1 MRTAYQY
8 KLRPNKEQ
16 IATIEMWLELLRRQ
30 YNYRLGERFS
40 WWKENRCP
48 VNACPLV
55 MPIPQLRDH
64 PDYYSQKKDLVNTK
78 DKFPSY
84 KLIHSQVCQD
94 CIKRVKLAFDR
105 WLKADKNGH
114 KLGKPRFKGKGRYR
128 SFTYPQIKQDCR
140 SGNKINL
147 PKIGKIKLIQHRT
160 LPLGFQI
167 KTVTISR
174 KADGYYVTLSLE
186 DKSVPYFPDFKPT
199 VGNTI
204 GIDMGLKDF
213 LVTSEGESV
222 PIPQYYRK
230 SQQRL
235 KTLQKR
241 LSRKNKGSK
250 RWLKAVKAVA
260 KQHKKADVTPRRR
273 QSQAVRPRD
282 DASRKGMLTKR
293 GNAHQAVADK
303 RKDFHFKT
311 ANELLLKAEVIA
323 HENLNIKGLA
333 KTRLSKSINDAGWG
347 QFLTIL
353 TVKARNPGQK
363 TIAVN
368 PKNTSQDCSNCGEKV
383 PKELSQRIH
392 SCPHCGI
399 VIDRDL
405 FAEHSV
411 GNAAINIKNRA
422 VGHSV
427 FKARGTRRNTG
438 AAKRE
443 ANTITSA

>member
-8 KLRPNKEQ
+8 KLKPKKEQ

-40 WWKENRCP
+40 WWSENRCP

-55 MPIPQLRDH
+55 MPIPQLRDN
-64 PDYYSQKKDLVNTK
+64 PNYYSQKRDLVNTK
-78 DKFPSY
+78 DKFPEY

-105 WLKADKNGH
+105 WFKADKNGQ

-128 SFTYPQIKQDCR
+128 SFTYPQIKLDCIE
-140 SGNKINL
+140 GNQINL
-147 PKIGKIKLIQHRT
+147 PKIGKVKLIQHR
-160 LPLGFQI
+160 PIPEGFII

-174 KADGYYVTLSLE
+174 KADGYYITLSLE
-186 DKSVPYFPDFKPT
+186 DKSVPPLTTKVEPT
-199 VGNTI
+199 LKNTL
-204 GIDMGLKDF
+204 GIDMGLKEF
-213 LVTSEGESV
+213 LVTSVGESI

-241 LSRKNKGSK
+241 LSRKKKGSK

-260 KQHKKADVTPRRR
+260 KQHKK
-273 QSQAVRPRD
+273 
-282 DASRKGMLTKR
+282 
-293 GNAHQAVADK
+293 VADK

-311 ANELLLKAEVIA
+311 ANELLSKAEVIA
-323 HENLNIKGLA
+323 YENLNIKGQAL
-333 KTRLSKSINDAGWG
+333 TRLSKSINDAGWG
-347 QFLTIL
+347 KFLIIL
-353 TVKARNPGQK
+353 TVKAGNAGQK

-383 PKELSQRIH
+383 KKELNIRTH
-392 SCPHCGI
+392 SCPHCGV
-399 VIDRDL
+399 VIDRDW
-405 FAEHSV
+405 
-411 GNAAINIKNRA
+411 NAAINIKNRA

-427 FKARGTRRNTG
+427 IRASWSPTGYRDCETRELTL
-438 AAKRE
+438 
-443 ANTITSA
+443 

>member
-8 KLRPNKEQ
+8 KLRPNEEQ
-16 IATIEMWLELLRRQ
+16 TAVIEMWLELLRRQ

-40 WWKENRCP
+40 WWSENRCP
-48 VNACPLV
+48 VNACPLI
-55 MPIPQLRDH
+55 MPIPQLRDN
-64 PDYYSQKKDLVNTK
+64 PDYYSQKRDLVNTK
-78 DKFPSY
+78 DKFPEY
-84 KLIHSQVCQD
+84 KLIHSQVLQD

-105 WLKADKNGH
+105 WFKADKNGQ

-128 SFTYPQIKQDCR
+128 SFTYPQIKLDCIER
-140 SGNKINL
+140 NKINL
-147 PKIGKIKLIQHRT
+147 PKIGKVKLIQHR
-160 LPLGFQI
+160 LIPEGFII

-186 DKSVPYFPDFKPT
+186 DKSIPKFNSDVEPT
-199 VGNTI
+199 TENTL
-204 GIDMGLKDF
+204 GIDMGLKEF

-230 SQQRL
+230 SQKRL

-241 LSRKNKGSK
+241 LSRKKKGSK

-260 KQHKKADVTPRRR
+260 KQHKK
-273 QSQAVRPRD
+273 
-282 DASRKGMLTKR
+282 
-293 GNAHQAVADK
+293 NADK
-303 RKDFHFKT
+303 RKDFNFKT

-323 HENLNIKGLA
+323 HEKLNIKGLA

-353 TVKARNPGQK
+353 TVKAGNAGVK
-363 TIAVN
+363 TIGVN

-383 PKELSQRIH
+383 PKELKIRTH

-405 FAEHSV
+405 
-411 GNAAINIKNRA
+411 NAAINIKNRA

-427 FKARGTRRNTG
+427 LKARACPTGYRDCETRSPHYSFNLVWEYVTQ
-438 AAKRE
+438 
-443 ANTITSA
+443 

>member
-8 KLRPNKEQ
+8 KLRPNSDQ

-40 WWKENRCP
+40 WWSENLCP

-55 MPIPQLRDH
+55 MPIPQLRDN

-78 DKFPSY
+78 DKFQEY
-84 KLIHSQVCQD
+84 KLIHSQVLQD

-105 WLKADKNGH
+105 WFKADKNGQ

-128 SFTYPQIKQDCR
+128 SFTYPQTKQDCIEE
-140 SGNKINL
+140 NQINL
-147 PKIGKIKLIQHRT
+147 PKIGKVKLIKHR
-160 LPLGFQI
+160 PIPEGFII

-174 KADGYYVTLSLE
+174 KADGYYATLSLE
-186 DKSVPYFPDFKPT
+186 DRSVPALTTKVEST
-199 VGNTI
+199 LKNTL
-204 GIDMGLKDF
+204 GIDMGLKEF

-222 PIPQYYRK
+222 PIPQYYRS
-230 SQQRL
+230 SQKRL

-241 LSRKNKGSK
+241 LPRKKKGSK

-260 KQHKKADVTPRRR
+260 KQHKKADATPRRR
-273 QSQAVRPRD
+273 QSQ
-282 DASRKGMLTKR
+282 

-303 RKDFHFKT
+303 RKDFYFKT

-347 QFLTIL
+347 QFLNIL
-353 TVKARNPGQK
+353 TVKAGNAGQK
-363 TIAVN
+363 TIGVN

-383 PKELSQRIH
+383 PKELNIRTH
-392 SCPHCGI
+392 SCPHCCI

-405 FAEHSV
+405 
-411 GNAAINIKNRA
+411 NAAINIKNRA

-427 FKARGTRRNTG
+427 LKARGARRNTG
-438 AAKRE
+438 AGKRE
-443 ANTITSA
+443 AHIVAPA

>member
-16 IATIEMWLELLRRQ
+16 IATIELWLDLLRRQ

-40 WWKENRCP
+40 WWEENRCP
-48 VNACPLV
+48 VNACPLI
-55 MPIPQLRDH
+55 MPIPQLRDN

-78 DKFPSY
+78 DKLSEY
-84 KLIHSQVCQD
+84 KLIHSQVLQD
-94 CIKRVKLAFDR
+94 CIKRVNLAFER
-105 WLKADKNGH
+105 WFKADKNGQ
-114 KLGKPRFKGKGRYR
+114 KLGKPRFKGKGRYH
-128 SFTYPQIKQDCR
+128 SFTYPQIKQDCLE
-140 SGNKINL
+140 GNRINL
-147 PKIGKIKLIQHRT
+147 PKIGKVKLIQHRP
-160 LPLGFQI
+160 LPDSFQI

-186 DKSVPYFPDFKPT
+186 DKSVPKLNSDIKPT
-199 VGNTI
+199 TENTL

-222 PIPQYYRK
+222 PIPQYYRL
-230 SQQRL
+230 SQKRL

-260 KQHKKADVTPRRR
+260 KQHKKI
-273 QSQAVRPRD
+273 
-282 DASRKGMLTKR
+282 
-293 GNAHQAVADK
+293 ADK

-311 ANELLLKAEVIA
+311 ANELLSKAEVIA

-353 TVKARNPGQK
+353 TVKAENAGQK
-363 TIAVN
+363 TRAVN
-368 PKNTSQDCSNCGEKV
+368 PHSTSQDCSNCGEKV
-383 PKELSQRIH
+383 PKELSQRTH

-405 FAEHSV
+405 
-411 GNAAINIKNRA
+411 NAAINIKNRA
-422 VGHSV
+422 AGHSV
-427 FKARGTRRNTG
+427 LKARGVRCNGRTT
-438 AAKRE
+438 KRE
-443 ANTITSA
+443 AHTIPQG

>member
-8 KLRPNKEQ
+8 KLRPNSYQ

-40 WWKENRCP
+40 WWSENCCP

-55 MPIPQLRDH
+55 MPIPQLREI

-78 DKFPSY
+78 DKFPEY
-84 KLIHSQVCQD
+84 KLIQSQVLQD

-105 WLKADKNGH
+105 WLKTDKKGTR
-114 KLGKPRFKGKGRYR
+114 LGKPRFKGKGRYR
-128 SFTYPQIKQDCR
+128 SFTYPQIKQNCIE
-140 SGNKINL
+140 GNKIHL
-147 PKIGKIKLIQHRT
+147 PKIGKVKLIQHR
-160 LPLGFQI
+160 PIPEGFII

-186 DKSVPYFPDFKPT
+186 DKSVPALTTIVEPT
-199 VGNTI
+199 LKNTL
-204 GIDMGLKDF
+204 GIDMGLKEF

-222 PIPQYYRK
+222 PIPQYYRS
-230 SQQRL
+230 SQKRL

-241 LSRKNKGSK
+241 LSRKKKGSK

-260 KQHKKADVTPRRR
+260 KQHKK
-273 QSQAVRPRD
+273 
-282 DASRKGMLTKR
+282 
-293 GNAHQAVADK
+293 VADK
-303 RKDFHFKT
+303 SKDFHFKT
-311 ANELLLKAEVIA
+311 ANELLSKADIIA

-333 KTRLSKSINDAGWG
+333 KTHLSKSINNAGWG
-347 QFLTIL
+347 KCLSIL
-353 TVKARNPGQK
+353 TVKAGNAGQK
-363 TIAVN
+363 TMAVN

-383 PKELSQRIH
+383 PKELNIRTH

-405 FAEHSV
+405 FAQHDL

-422 VGHSV
+422 AGHSV
-427 FKARGTRRNTG
+427 LKARGARRDTG
-438 AAKRE
+438 ATKRE
-443 ANTITSA
+443 AHTIAPA

>member
-8 KLRPNKEQ
+8 KLKPNKEQ
-16 IATIEMWLELLRRQ
+16 VATIELWFDLLRRQ
-30 YNYRLGERFS
+30 YNYRLSERFS
-40 WWKENRCP
+40 WWEENRCP
-48 VNACPLV
+48 VNACPLI
-55 MPIPQLRDH
+55 MPIPQLRDN

-78 DKFPSY
+78 DKFPEY
-84 KLIHSQVCQD
+84 KLIHSQVLQN

-105 WLKADKNGH
+105 WFKTDKNG
-114 KLGKPRFKGKGRYR
+114 KRLGKPRFKGKGRYH
-128 SFTYPQIKQDCR
+128 SFTYPQIKQDCIE
-140 SGNKINL
+140 GNRINL
-147 PKIGKIKLIQHRT
+147 PKMGKVKLIQHRP
-160 LPLGFQI
+160 LPEGFNI

-186 DKSVPYFPDFKPT
+186 DKSVLKFNSDVKAT
-199 VGNTI
+199 SENTL

-222 PIPQYYRK
+222 QIPQYYRK
-230 SQQRL
+230 SQKRL

-241 LSRKNKGSK
+241 LSRKKKGSK
-250 RWLKAVKAVA
+250 RWLKALKAVA
-260 KQHKKADVTPRRR
+260 KQHKK
-273 QSQAVRPRD
+273 
-282 DASRKGMLTKR
+282 
-293 GNAHQAVADK
+293 VADK

-311 ANELLLKAEVIA
+311 ANELLSKADVIA

-353 TVKARNPGQK
+353 TVKAENAGRK

-383 PKELSQRIH
+383 PKELSQRTH

-405 FAEHSV
+405 
-411 GNAAINIKNRA
+411 NAAVNIKNREA
-422 VGHSV
+422 GHPV
-427 FKARGTRRNTG
+427 LKARGVRCNSRT
-438 AAKRE
+438 AKRE
-443 ANTITSA
+443 AHTIA

>member
-8 KLRPNKEQ
+8 KLRPNKGQ
-16 IATIEMWLELLRRQ
+16 LATIEMWLELLRRQ
-30 YNYRLGERFS
+30 YNYRLEERFS
-40 WWKENRCP
+40 WWSENRCP

-55 MPIPQLRDH
+55 MPIPRLRDN

-78 DKFPSY
+78 DKFREY

-105 WLKADKNGH
+105 WLKTDKNGN

-128 SFTYPQIKQDCR
+128 SFTYPQIKQDCIQ
-140 SGNKINL
+140 GNKINL
-147 PKIGKIKLIQHRT
+147 PKIGNIKLIQHRP
-160 LPLGFQI
+160 LPLAFQI

-186 DKSVPYFPDFKPT
+186 EKLVPTLTTKVEPT
-199 VGNTI
+199 LKNTL
-204 GIDMGLKDF
+204 GIDMGLNKF

-230 SQQRL
+230 SEQRL
-235 KTLQKR
+235 KTLQKL
-241 LSRKNKGSK
+241 LSRKKKGSK
-250 RWLKAVKAVA
+250 RWLKAILAVA
-260 KQHKKADVTPRRR
+260 KQHKK
-273 QSQAVRPRD
+273 
-282 DASRKGMLTKR
+282 
-293 GNAHQAVADK
+293 VADQ

-311 ANELLLKAEVIA
+311 ANKLLSKADVIA

-347 QFLTIL
+347 QFLSIL
-353 TVKARNPGQK
+353 TVKAGNAGQK
-363 TIAVN
+363 TIGVN

-383 PKELSQRIH
+383 DKELNIRTH
-392 SCPHCGI
+392 SCPHCGV

-405 FAEHSV
+405 
-411 GNAAINIKNRA
+411 NAAINIKNRA

-427 FKARGTRRNTG
+427 LKACGARRNTG

-443 ANTITSA
+443 AHTIAPA